1 MKKPDKTQ
9 RPKIHTRRIDIA
21 TYEGDS
27 ESIIVEGV
35 LHDER
40 LAVSYRPSGESLPP
54 DTVHYM
60 IIRMEVRGSKLVIE
74 DIDVEMPT
82 VPNPECQ
89 ETLDSLVPLKGLPIV
104 SGFTNRVKDLVGG
117 NKGCA
122 HLVALITA
130 MASAAIQGAWVAMT
144 SKPRDP
150 ATYLP
155 GAVDRI
161 KDTCRVWRSDGP
173 KFKDIEQ

>member
-1 MKKPDKTQ
+1 MKEPDKT
-9 RPKIHTRRIDIA
+9 RKPKIHSRRIDIA

-27 ESIIVEGV
+27 ESIIIEGV

-40 LAVSYRPSGESLPP
+40 LATSYRPTGESLPP
-54 DTVHYM
+54 GTVHHM

-82 VPNPECQ
+82 VPNRECL
-89 ETLDSLVPLKGLPIV
+89 ETLDSLIPLKGLPIV

-130 MASAAIQGAWVAMT
+130 MASAAVQGAWVAMT

-150 ATYLP
+150 VTYLP

-173 KFKDIEQ
+173 KFKDTEK